1 MDPAGELLWPFS
13 FLFFIF
19 FLSSC
24 VYLERERGRENLS
37 RGGAERE
44 GGRTPGRLLGPSAEP
59 VAGPEP
65 TKCERRDHESDA

>member
-13 FLFFIF
+13 FLSF
-19 FLSSC
+19 FLNSC
-24 VYLERERGRENLS
+24 VYLERGRENLS

-44 GGRTPGRLLGPSAEP
+44 GERTPGSLLGPCAEP

-65 TKCERRDHESDA
+65 TKCERQDQESDA